1 MARAAKAKAKS
12 QDAISLLKT
21 DHQEVMGLFEKFE
34 KARDGERKAA
44 LAKKIC
50 QELMIHTMIEE
61 EIFYP
66 ALRGEVEDD
75 MLDEAHVE
83 HDGAKVLI
91 SEIMAGSPDAPF
103 YDAKVTVLREEIK
116 HHVKEEEQRGGIFA
130 QAKNSDVDLKVMGEQ
145 MAQRKSQLKAKF
157 DRGEADPPQTRTFQ
171 GGKLARGK
179 PVTALQLP
187 A

>member
-1 MARAAKAKAKS
+1 MARAAKARAKS
-12 QDAISLLKT
+12 RDAIALLKS
-21 DHQEVMGLFEKFE
+21 DHQAIKELFDKFE
-34 KARDGERKAA
+34 KARAGDRKAA
-44 LAKKIC
+44 LAEKIC
-50 QELMIHTMIEE
+50 LELMIHTTIEE

-91 SEIMAGSPDAPF
+91 SEVLAGSPDHQF
-103 YDAKVTVLREEIK
+103 YVAKVTVLSEEIK

-130 QAKNSDVDLKVMGEQ
+130 QARNADVDLKAMGEQ
-145 MAQRKSQLKAKF
+145 MLQRKAELKAKF
-157 DRGEADPPQTRTFQ
+157 DRGEADPPETRTFQ

-179 PVTALQLP
+179 PIDAPLP

>member
-12 QDAISLLKT
+12 QDAIALLKT
-21 DHQEVMGLFEKFE
+21 DHRAVEDLFEKFE
-34 KARDGERKAA
+34 KARAADRKAA
-44 LAKKIC
+44 LAEKIC
-50 QELMIHTMIEE
+50 QELMIHTAIEE

-91 SEIMAGSPDAPF
+91 SEIMAGSPDEPF
-103 YDAKVTVLREEIK
+103 FEAKVKVLSEEIK

-130 QAKNSDVDLKVMGEQ
+130 QARDAEVDLKALGER
-145 MAQRKSQLKAKF
+145 MTRRKAELKAQF
-157 DRGEADPPQTRTFQ
+157 ERGEAEPPKTRTFQ
-171 GGKLARGK
+171 GGRLARGK
-179 PVTALQLP
+179 PVDAPRLS